1 MTTATYEVDGLIRVM
16 VDVPEAAL
24 RFDPDVPVDLAIPV
38 VICGD
43 STQSPAMHIGYQMLR
58 DLGYRGRFIVDL
70 LLVNGTCNRYL
81 SVTVDRVTEQWD
93 VKSAMNGSVVISN
106 ELHWRCNKLQSKG
119 LLKLAPNV
127 LSEEDKNKL
136 AWDIDIPQP
145 KAVG

>member
-1 MTTATYEVDGLIRVM
+1 MTTATYEVEGRIRVS

-24 RFDPDVPVDLAIPV
+24 KFDPDVPVDLAIPV

-58 DLGYRGRFIVDL
+58 DLGYSGRFIVDL

-81 SVTVDRVTEQWD
+81 SVTVDRVTEKWD
-93 VKSAMNGSVVISN
+93 IKSAMNGAVVISN
-106 ELHWRCNKLQSKG
+106 ELHRRCNNLQSKG
-119 LLKLAPNV
+119 LLQLAPNV
-127 LSEEDKNKL
+127 LSEEDTNKL

-145 KAVG
+145 KAIG

>member
-1 MTTATYEVDGLIRVM
+1 MTTATYEVDGCIRVL

-43 STQSPAMHIGYQMLR
+43 STQSPAMRIGYQMLR

-81 SVTVDRVTEQWD
+81 SVTVDRVTEEWD
-93 VKSAMNGSVVISN
+93 IKSAMNGAVTISK
-106 ELHWRCNKLQSKG
+106 ELNWRCNKLQGRG
-119 LLKLAPNV
+119 LLKLAPTV
-127 LSEEDKNKL
+127 LSEEDQNKL

-145 KAVG
+145 KAAG

>member
-1 MTTATYEVDGLIRVM
+1 MTTATYEVDGRIRVS

-24 RFDPDVPVDLAIPV
+24 RFDPDVPADLAIPV

-58 DLGYRGRFIVDL
+58 DLGYSGRFIVDL

-81 SVTVDRVTEQWD
+81 SVAVDRVTEKWD
-93 VKSAMNGSVVISN
+93 VKSAMNGDVVISK
-106 ELHWRCNKLQSKG
+106 ELNWRCNELQSKG
-119 LLKLAPNV
+119 LFKLAPNV
-127 LSEEDKNKL
+127 LTEEQKNML